1 MHRGPA
7 TRVWFPRDRGE
18 LGHLGLWR
26 TACGTPFTDTDRPKP
41 GGTRSPL
48 RISAD
53 RRRAGDNQTT
63 TRGDDGRPGRE
74 QTCGHHRRTA
84 TRGNHETPGLCP
96 SFVGVDNGS
105 VGGDNGSRLRVFPAR
120 GVGRAFAVL
129 GDDRVGLIPR
139 RRHDRAVG
147 AAQAPE
153 QPAPATETTKAR
165 EDARDPCPAVAAVAE
180 QPGRA
185 ARTSIPAATTI
196 TEQEPA
202 PTAVTCRRA
211 HTRAGVVAEA
221 ITDQQPRIRIGRRAI
236 PDEEAD
242 EIRNHG
248 RAGRCY

>member
-1 MHRGPA
+1 MGPA
-7 TRVWFPRDRGE
+7 TRVVPRDRGE

-26 TACGTPFTDTDRPKP
+26 TAWHALHRHPTG
-41 GGTRSPL
+41 RSPAAPALPL

-84 TRGNHETPGLCP
+84 TRRESDSGLCP
-96 SFVGVDNGS
+96 SFAGVDNGS

-120 GVGRAFAVL
+120 GVGRAFAVPR
-129 GDDRVGLIPR
+129 GRPCRADPTQKARPGRRRRASPRATRPGHRDHQSPR
-139 RRHDRAVG
+139 RR
-147 AAQAPE
+147 
-153 QPAPATETTKAR
+153 
-165 EDARDPCPAVAAVAE
+165 RDPLPRRCRRCRTAR
-180 QPGRA
+180 RA

-211 HTRAGVVAEA
+211 HTCW
-221 ITDQQPRIRIGRRAI
+221 RRS
-236 PDEEAD
+236 
-242 EIRNHG
+242 
-248 RAGRCY
+248 